1 MSKEEVKKEESKD
14 QKIARVL
21 RDAYER
27 LSAAGFPELDRD
39 IKDLVDEYEKA
50 AGIEFKETKTEPPRR
65 PLPEDQKTAA
75 QVKED
80 NAYKQ
85 EHRGEISQ
93 QKYDEAV
100 GRDHRGQSKE
110 EAAAS
115 DKSKDEQ
122 IAKQA
127 KEGKAMEQQPEE
139 VRKAVH
145 KK

>member
-1 MSKEEVKKEESKD
+1 MSKEEPKKEESKD
-14 QKIARVL
+14 QKLARVL

-27 LSAAGFPELDRD
+27 LSAAGFPEMDREL
-39 IKDLVDEYEKA
+39 KDLVDEHEKA

-65 PLPEDQKTAA
+65 DLPEDQKTAA

-100 GRDHRGQSKE
+100 GRDHRGQTKQ

-122 IAKQA
+122 LSHQI
-127 KEGKAMEQQPEE
+127 KEKKAVEQQPEE
-139 VRKAVH
+139 VQKHFKR
-145 KK
+145 